1 MATLFQV
8 RFTKAELDR
17 LGCTHSELLEE
28 GCRACHVSAALR
40 RSFIVDELPD
50 YPDLLE
56 APDDWYGIRWW
67 TDWNPPGRR
76 IVEGRYPDGDTA
88 AKGRTHRAARSRP
101 GPSSGGGTCTAGRP
115 GLQMTSA
122 VRPDQDTARRSALP
136 NKEGTQDMV
145 HTIEVRGQ

>member
-88 AKGRTHRAARSRP
+88 AKAALTELLALAQGHPPVAALAQR
-101 GPSSGGGTCTAGRP
+101 
-115 GLQMTSA
+115 
-122 VRPDQDTARRSALP
+122 DARDY
-136 NKEGTQDMV
+136 K
-145 HTIEVRGQ
+145 